1 MQEDL
6 ALSTWR
12 ILDINHQDNMVVLVS
27 ASSPTVKRYGAP
39 SPIERAE
46 VKEDTLCIHCEDGVT
61 WSIQIS
67 DGSRRKL

>member
-27 ASSPTVKRYGAP
+27 ASSPTVKHYSAP
-39 SPIERAE
+39 STIDRAE
-46 VKEDTLCIHCEDGVT
+46 VLHDSLNIYCEDGVA
-61 WSIQIS
+61 WSIRIS